1 MDTGT
6 EQISTTRAG
15 SSPLIKSYGST
26 GTMKR
31 TARKT
36 GYRLLFDDI
45 ELSVEFYT
53 CKYDADQAAEYER
66 FMYGGVVEV
75 VEV

>member
-1 MDTGT
+1 
-6 EQISTTRAG
+6 
-15 SSPLIKSYGST
+15 
-26 GTMKR
+26 MKR